1 MSGQRFRRDDIV
13 ATVARIGHGIE
24 KRRVGEVI
32 EVGAHGCRVS
42 FYDGEELWLPGGR
55 LFHVVD
61 RNGVQELTK
70 ERPADPPRRL
80 RAVRNDEP
88 EETANVRRNTDP
100 TPAAAPASTTPAP
113 TPAPPLAAIEAS
125 GVDPLAMWLALG
137 TELVGRERRAV
148 AAAEAAEASAA
159 ASVASAE
166 ELLATERRSLDA
178 ARTAAA
184 AARVRLQQIVARVG
198 GAS

>member
-1 MSGQRFRRDDIV
+1 MSAGQRFKRDDIV
-13 ATVARIGHGIE
+13 ATVARIGPGIE

-61 RNGVQELTK
+61 RNGVQELTR

-100 TPAAAPASTTPAP
+100 TPDDPAP
-113 TPAPPLAAIEAS
+113 RVYHNGLQRTEAY
-125 GVDPLAMWLALG
+125 
-137 TELVGRERRAV
+137 AV
-148 AAAEAAEASAA
+148 LEP
-159 ASVASAE
+159 V
-166 ELLATERRSLDA
+166 LTLCGDLDA
-178 ARTAAA
+178 VLTEWRE
-184 AARVRLQQIVARVG
+184 V
-198 GAS
+198 SP